1 MRTKVIKAYSLKFY
15 KSVDFRANES
25 AISIFG
31 ILDGFLDVKSLKSI
45 IDVGCGSGAWLN
57 AALKNTSARVYG
69 YDLPESIE
77 INQGRFG
84 DNFNKRLELVTSDF
98 ESKKELKFQPAQL
111 GICLEVL
118 EHLKDKTGR
127 RILESMSS
135 SCEVILFSAAT
146 PGQGGTGHINER
158 QHSYWL
164 EKFRLHGFEV
174 YDCIRPELQS
184 SKNSARYYALNT
196 FLLVKSSSLGLGL
209 VEVSKLQPFLR
220 TNDVNDFRSLRERI
234 QSIFIGI
241 LPVKVVTFL
250 SKFLSH

>member
-1 MRTKVIKAYSLKFY
+1 MRKKVIKAYSRKFY

-25 AISIFG
+25 ASSIFG
-31 ILDGFLDVKSLKSI
+31 ILDKFLDVKSLKSI

-57 AALKNTSARVYG
+57 AALNNTSARVYG

-77 INQGRFG
+77 INQSRFG

-98 ESKKELKFQPAQL
+98 ESMKELKFQPVQL

-118 EHLKDKTGR
+118 EHLKDETGL

-135 SCEVILFSAAT
+135 SCDFILFSAAT

-158 QHSYWL
+158 KHEYWL
-164 EKFRLHGFEV
+164 DKFRLNGFEV

-184 SKNSARYYALNT
+184 KKNSARYYALNT

-209 VEVSKLQPFLR
+209 VDISRIQPYLR
-220 TNDVNDFRSLRERI
+220 TKDVHDLRSLRERI
-234 QSIFIGI
+234 QSNLIGI

-250 SKFLSH
+250 SKFISH